1 MAQKLLLKVE
11 HIHKR
16 FPGVHALDDVHF
28 DVFPGEIHAL
38 VGENGAGKS
47 TLMKLLSGAYQR
59 DSGTIYWDAEPVE
72 IETPKKSQELGISTI
87 YQELMLTPDLTV
99 AENIFL
105 GREPVKSFGRVDAKK
120 MHEES
125 ERLLQMLD
133 IPLDPRTKVKQI
145 SIAQQQMV
153 EVAKALSQNARL
165 IIMDEPTSSLTD
177 HETEKLFEVSRNLR
191 DRGVSIIF
199 VSHRL
204 EEIFELCGRCTVLR
218 DGQYVAT
225 ANVAD
230 ISKDD
235 LIQWMVGRQLGNI
248 FVKEEAQIGE
258 TILEVQNLSTE
269 KLLRDVSFSLYRGEI
284 LGFAGLVGAGR
295 TEVMRA
301 IFGVDQRTG
310 GTIRIKNQEVRIH
323 SPEEAIKEN
332 MGFVPEDRKQQA
344 LFLGL
349 TVRENITSACMK
361 KVCQNG
367 MVIQN
372 EIEQEISTKFVQT
385 MNIKTPSLEQKV
397 INLSGGNQQK
407 VVISKW
413 LATEPHILIV
423 DEPTR
428 GIDVG
433 SKKEIHALL
442 SHLAQQGIGIIMIS
456 SELPEI
462 IGMSDRVVVMHEGR
476 ISGIIDKKN
485 NMTQENIMRL
495 ATH

>member
-1 MAQKLLLKVE
+1 MAQQPLLKME

-28 DVFPGEIHAL
+28 DVLPAEIHAL

-47 TLMKLLSGAYQR
+47 TLMKMLSGAHQL
-59 DSGTIYWDAEPVE
+59 DSGTIYWKGAPVE
-72 IETPKKSQELGISTI
+72 IETPRKAQEIGISTI

-105 GREPVKSFGRVDAKK
+105 GREPAQSFGRVDRKTILA
-120 MHEES
+120 ES
-125 ERLLQMLD
+125 RRLLDMLD
-133 IPLDPRTKVKQI
+133 MPLDPDTPLKRL
-145 SIAQQQMV
+145 SIAQQQMI
-153 EVAKALSQNARL
+153 EVAKALSQKARL

-177 HETEKLFEVSRNLR
+177 HETEMLFSVSRNLKEQ
-191 DRGVSIIF
+191 GVSIVFI
-199 VSHRL
+199 SHRL
-204 EEIFELCGRCTVLR
+204 EEVFQICDRCTVLR
-218 DGQYVAT
+218 DGQYVAS

-248 FVKEEAQIGE
+248 FVKEKARIGE
-258 TILEVQNLSTE
+258 TILEVEHLNTD
-269 KLLRDVSFSLYRGEI
+269 LLRDVSFSLARGEI

-301 IFGVDQRTG
+301 IFGVDKRQSG
-310 GTIRIKNQEVRIH
+310 KITIKGQTVEIQ
-323 SPEEAIKEN
+323 SPEHAIRHK

-361 KVCQNG
+361 KVSRNG
-367 MVIQN
+367 VVVRDA
-372 EIEQEISTKFVQT
+372 IEQEISQKFVET
-385 MNIKTPSLEQKV
+385 LDIRTPGLEQKV
-397 INLSGGNQQK
+397 MNLSGGNQQK

-413 LATEPHILIV
+413 LATEPEILIV

-433 SKKEIHALL
+433 SKKEIHSLL

-476 ISGIIDKKN
+476 ISGIIANKDE
-485 NMTQENIMRL
+485 MTQERIMRL

>member
-1 MAQKLLLKVE
+1 MIQQPLLKMA

-28 DVFPGEIHAL
+28 EVWPGEIHAL

-59 DSGTIYWDAEPVE
+59 DEGTIFWQDQPVE
-72 IETPKKSQELGISTI
+72 IETPRKSQELGISTI

-105 GREPVKSFGRVDAKK
+105 GREPARSFGRVDQKA
-120 MHEES
+120 MQQES
-125 ERLLQMLD
+125 ARLLAMLD
-133 IPLDPRTKVKQI
+133 LALDPRTPVKQL
-145 SIAQQQMV
+145 SIAQQQMI
-153 EVAKALSQNARL
+153 EVAKALSQKAKL

-177 HETEKLFEVSRNLR
+177 HETDLLFKVSRNLKQQ
-191 DRGVSIIF
+191 GVSIIF

-204 EEIFELCGRCTVLR
+204 EEIFALCDRITVLR
-218 DGQYVAT
+218 DGKYVAT
-225 ANVAD
+225 AAVAD
-230 ISKDD
+230 VTKES

-248 FVKEEAQIGE
+248 FVKAEANIGA
-258 TILEVQNLSTE
+258 TILEVQHLATANL
-269 KLLRDVSFSLYRGEI
+269 LHDISFTLARGEI

-301 IFGVDQRTG
+301 IFGADFRTDG
-310 GTIRIKNQEVRIH
+310 KIFIKGQEVNIRT
-323 SPEEAIKEN
+323 PEEAIHYKI
-332 MGFVPEDRKQQA
+332 GFVTEDRKSQG
-344 LFLGL
+344 LFLNL
-349 TVRENITSACMK
+349 TVRENITSASMA
-361 KVCQNG
+361 KVCHNG
-367 MVIQN
+367 VVIDSAN
-372 EIEQEISTKFVQT
+372 EQQLATQFIET
-385 MNIKTPSLEQKV
+385 MNIKTPSPEQKV
-397 INLSGGNQQK
+397 MNLSGGNQQK

-413 LATEPHILIV
+413 LITDPEILIV

-442 SHLAQQGIGIIMIS
+442 SQLAQQGMGIMMIS

-476 ISGIIDKKN
+476 IAGIIADHAQ
-485 NMTQENIMRL
+485 MTQEHIMAL

>member
-1 MAQKLLLKVE
+1 MAQQPLLKME

-28 DVFPGEIHAL
+28 EVLPGEIHAL

-59 DSGTIYWDAEPVE
+59 DSGTIFWKGMAIEVE
-72 IETPKKSQELGISTI
+72 NPRKAQDLGISTI

-105 GREPVKSFGRVDAKK
+105 GREPAQSFGRVDQKTMFA
-120 MHEES
+120 ES
-125 ERLLQMLD
+125 RRLLDMLD
-133 IPLDPRTKVKQI
+133 MPLDPHTPVKRL

-153 EVAKALSQNARL
+153 EVAKALSQKAQL

-177 HETEKLFEVSRNLR
+177 HETEMLFSVSRNLKEQ
-191 DRGVSIIF
+191 GVSIVFI
-199 VSHRL
+199 SHRL
-204 EEIFELCGRCTVLR
+204 EEVFQICDRCTVLR
-218 DGQYVAT
+218 DGQYVAS

-235 LIQWMVGRQLGNI
+235 MIQWMVGRQLGNI

-258 TILEVQNLSTE
+258 TILEVEHLTTDMLQDIT
-269 KLLRDVSFSLYRGEI
+269 FSLARGEI

-301 IFGVDQRTG
+301 IFGVDKHQRG
-310 GTIRIKNQEVRIH
+310 KIIIKGQEVHIH
-323 SPEEAIKEN
+323 SPEHAIKHK

-349 TVRENITSACMK
+349 TVRENISSACMK
-361 KVCQNG
+361 KVCKEG
-367 MVIQN
+367 VVIRDA
-372 EIEQEISTKFVQT
+372 IEQDIAKRFVET
-385 MNIKTPSLEQKV
+385 LDIRTPGLEQQV
-397 INLSGGNQQK
+397 MNLSGGNQQK

-413 LATEPHILIV
+413 LATEPEILIV

-433 SKKEIHALL
+433 SKKEIHSLL

-476 ISGIIDKKN
+476 ISGILEKKDD
-485 NMTQENIMRL
+485 MTQEQIMRL

>member
-1 MAQKLLLKVE
+1 MDHQLLLKME
-11 HIHKR
+11 HIHKS

-28 DVFPGEIHAL
+28 EVLPGEIHAL

-59 DSGTIYWDAEPVE
+59 DSGTIYWEGEPVE
-72 IETPKKSQELGISTI
+72 IETPRQAQQIGISTI
-87 YQELMLTPDLTV
+87 YQELMLTPDLDI

-105 GREPVKSFGRVDAKK
+105 GRELAKSLGRVDKK
-120 MHEES
+120 QMLEES
-125 ERLLQMLD
+125 ERLLNMLD
-133 IPLDPRTKVKQI
+133 MPLDPRTLLKRL
-145 SIAQQQMV
+145 SLAQQQMV
-153 EVAKALSQNARL
+153 EVAKALSQNAKL
-165 IIMDEPTSSLTD
+165 IIMDEPTSSLTE
-177 HETEKLFEVSRNLR
+177 HETEKLFEVSHHLKQQ
-191 DRGVSIIF
+191 GVSIVFI
-199 VSHRL
+199 SHRL
-204 EEIFELCGRCTVLR
+204 EEVFVLCDRCTVLR
-218 DGQYVAT
+218 DGQYVAS

-230 ISKDD
+230 ITKEDM
-235 LIQWMVGRQLGNI
+235 IQWMVGRQLGNI

-258 TILEVQNLSTE
+258 TILDVQNLSTE
-269 KLLRDVSFSLYRGEI
+269 VLHDISFTLARGEI
-284 LGFAGLVGAGR
+284 LGFAGLVGGGR

-301 IFGVDQRTG
+301 IFGVDKRTSG
-310 GTIRIKNQEVRIH
+310 KILIEGKEVNIQ
-323 SPEEAIKEN
+323 SPEQAINQK

-361 KVCQNG
+361 KVCNEG
-367 MVIQN
+367 VVIRN
-372 EIEQEISTKFVQT
+372 AIEQDISKKFVGT
-385 MNIKTPSLEQKV
+385 LDIRTPSLEQQV
-397 INLSGGNQQK
+397 MNLSGGNQQK

-413 LATEPHILIV
+413 LATEPEILIV

-442 SHLAQQGIGIIMIS
+442 SHLAQQGIGVIMVS

-462 IGMSDRVVVMHEGR
+462 IGMSDRVVVMHDGR
-476 ISGIIDKKN
+476 ISGILDRKEDI
-485 NMTQENIMRL
+485 TQENIMRL